1 MTTTTAAR
9 LREQVAPVY
18 GELAACIRAHGCPAF
33 PDPVVND
40 DGTADIPDDA
50 QRELNQREAQIRPA
64 CEHILRRLP
73 ASVQDDGGGGKDL
86 KADLGF

>member
-1 MTTTTAAR
+1 VHPRPR
-9 LREQVAPVY
+9 LPRLPRSGRQ
-18 GELAACIRAHGCPAF
+18 RRRHRRH
-33 PDPVVND
+33 
-40 DGTADIPDDA
+40 PDDA